1 MTTLTRIPERMVGT
15 LFVVSVSAVGS
26 QTITYQSNVT
36 TAKKIIEID
45 GQANIYQNK
54 LQDNY
59 ICWTF
64 PGYNEREYVKE
75 DTSKLL
81 VSEQKI
87 YNLKKIEEIAQLKDD
102 WNGNG
107 AGAFDQK
114 ILDTVKNIIMF
125 LDVQPEVFPTAY
137 NTLQLEY
144 DKEDGAHM
152 EIEINSERQAEV
164 YRIMPDTDEK
174 TEQIEL
180 NVQNINKVVKQ
191 FYG

>member
-1 MTTLTRIPERMVGT
+1 MTTLTRIPERVAGT
-15 LFVVSVSAVGS
+15 LFVVSVLAVGS

-36 TAKKIIEID
+36 AAKKIIEID
-45 GQANIYQNK
+45 GQANIYQNR
-54 LQDNY
+54 LQGNY

-87 YNLKKIEEIAQLKDD
+87 YNLKKIEEIAQLKDN

-107 AGAFDQK
+107 ARAFEQK
-114 ILDTVKNIIMF
+114 LLDTVKNIIMF
-125 LDVQPEVFPTAY
+125 LDVQLEVFPTAY

>member
-1 MTTLTRIPERMVGT
+1 MTTLTRIPERVAGT
-15 LFVVSVSAVGS
+15 LFVVSVLAVGS

-36 TAKKIIEID
+36 AAKKIIEID
-45 GQANIYQNK
+45 GQANIYQNR
-54 LQDNY
+54 LQGNY

-87 YNLKKIEEIAQLKDD
+87 YNLKKIEEIAQLKDN
-102 WNGNG
+102 WNGKG
-107 AGAFDQK
+107 ARAFEQK
-114 ILDTVKNIIMF
+114 LLDTVKNIIMF

>member
-1 MTTLTRIPERMVGT
+1 MTTLTQIPERIEGT
-15 LFVVSVSAVGS
+15 LFVVSVLAVGS

-64 PGYNEREYVKE
+64 PGYNGREYVKE